1 MEAYTQAISSNVEPV
16 RSHAGADG
24 HLLDFHAN
32 GSEKTLF
39 VCALIAAR
47 NLNEVHPMINQL
59 LKKDELVILMNQFS
73 ATVPPAR
80 NWSALI
86 H

>member
-39 VCALIAAR
+39 VCALIARRTESERGTSNDQPIAEEGRASDIDEPVQCYGSAR
-47 NLNEVHPMINQL
+47 
-59 LKKDELVILMNQFS
+59 
-73 ATVPPAR
+73 
-80 NWSALI
+80 
-86 H
+86 